1 MLRKRIVPGKGW
13 FKKTVYNA
21 VGPGRRNLEVPGSL
35 GVGGEQGGNPEL
47 SRRHRFGKS
56 WQSRSICVIPRAS
69 KKDLALAI
77 ISLAELMGMELK
89 GAIPAPCTKKE
100 DGKRCAASEKP
111 GGCVPS
117 PRSPALL

>member
-47 SRRHRFGKS
+47 SRRHRFRKS
-56 WQSRSICVIPRAS
+56 WQSRSICVIPRAP

-89 GAIPAPCTKKE
+89 LSRGLLLLLLLLSHFS
-100 DGKRCAASEKP
+100 RVRLCAT
-111 GGCVPS
+111 
-117 PRSPALL
+117 L